1 AADEADDH
9 ADERADP
16 DREQAHPER
25 DASAVDDAAQDVAAD
40 VVGAEWMCPAR
51 RRQTD
56 LRLRGDR
63 IVRRD
68 DVGEDRRER
77 QKHDEARRPGAERL
91 APQGVGELV
100 EATEGLGG
108 GLSRERRGARDGHER
123 PQWYRMRGSSHAYVR
138 STIKFSVTTA
148 PATSMTLVCTTG

>member
-1 AADEADDH
+1 
-9 ADERADP
+9 
-16 DREQAHPER
+16 ER

-40 VVGAEWMCPAR
+40 VVGAERMRPAW

-68 DVGEDRRER
+68 DVGENRRQR
-77 QKHDEARRPGAERL
+77 QQHDEAGRHGAERL
-91 APQGVGELV
+91 APPRVGPRV
-100 EATEGLGG
+100 EAADGVGG
-108 GLSRERRGARDGHER
+108 GLSGEGRSARDGHDR
-123 PQWYRMRGSSHAYVR
+123 PQWYRMRGSSPAYVR
-138 STIKFSVTTA
+138 STTRFSVTTA